1 MSYDLA
7 VCVLGRCNIK
17 SQRFGNIY
25 LDVDPQ
31 NRNAYTDTF
40 SYMTAQDGV
49 WCNIVE
55 KVRFFSAMNICDIL
69 CNKTKNQVGFPFW
82 INKDVD
88 MYVMQIVPE
97 HQSTVLS
104 IVEYLLNLSPKK
116 QILFLPRLQGYE
128 DNNICGV
135 LKFAEFKQL
144 LNEGKILFNIC
155 YILEK

>member
-1 MSYDLA
+1 MSYDLV
-7 VCVLGRCNIK
+7 VCVSGQYNIK
-17 SQRFGNIY
+17 SRRFGNIY
-25 LDVDPQ
+25 LDVNPN
-31 NRNAYTDTF
+31 NRNAYIDTF
-40 SYMTAQDGV
+40 SYMTAQDGT

-55 KVRFFSAMNICDIL
+55 KVRFFSAMNICDII
-69 CNKTKNQVGFPFW
+69 CHKTKDQVGFPFW
-82 INKDVD
+82 VNKDVD
-88 MYVMQIVPE
+88 MYAMQIVPE

-104 IVEYLLNLSPKK
+104 ILEYLLNLSPKK

-135 LKFAEFKQL
+135 IKFASFKQL